1 MRYIKKDYSKLV
13 DVRALQRILD
23 DTGYSDGKNTEGINV
38 SNSKFT
44 RKKKLTK
51 NNITKTPVKNI
62 RNAYRAL
69 NKFTEDNISL
79 YKEHILILK
88 TPMSIPPRQGL
99 IWDALK
105 HRWTR
110 PEQAGKT
117 VTDVQGKKRIRGTGT
132 GTHQRTIGTKTGMKR
147 FEAQRKFREAGERR
161 HKTTHRKGTSLKRF
175 LARHKVRRKG

>member
-13 DVRALQRILD
+13 DVRALQRVLD
-23 DTGYSDGKNTEGINV
+23 DTGYFDGKNTEGINV

-51 NNITKTPVKNI
+51 NNITKTPVQNI
-62 RNAYRAL
+62 RNAYKAL
-69 NKFTEDNISL
+69 NKFTEDNLNL
-79 YKEHILILK
+79 YKDH
-88 TPMSIPPRQGL
+88 MSIPPRQGL
-99 IWDALK
+99 VWDAMK

-117 VTDVQGKKRIRGTGT
+117 VTETQGKKRIRGTGT
-132 GTHQRTIGTKTGMKR
+132 GTHQRTIGTKTGMRR

-161 HKTTHRKGTSLKRF
+161 HKTTHRQSVSLKRF
-175 LARHKVRRKG
+175 LARHRRRK